1 MEDKSM
7 KPSFRFSNWAIIF
20 LVLALSVLPGTAHS
34 QSDSGTVTGQVLDS
48 AGNPLSGAE
57 VTVVGT
63 TLSAVTGE
71 NGSYRIVAVPAGM
84 QTLEF
89 NYLGTGTSTVE
100 VEIPAGS
107 TLTQNAILEPFGDQ
121 IVVLGSPLL
130 EGQAKALNRQ
140 KNAINISN
148 LVAAD
153 QIGKFPDPNAAEA
166 IQRIPAV
173 TLTRDQGEGRYVLV
187 RGTEAR
193 LNSTTINGERIPSPE
208 AGIRD
213 IALDVI
219 PADLL
224 QSIEVSKALTPDM
237 DGDAIGGT
245 VDLVTKRAPEE
256 TRAAVSFANGY
267 VDLTEDSISNG
278 SLTYGRRYNDK
289 KTGLLLSASAIS
301 ANRGSDNFEPEY
313 DDGEL
318 DELQLRDYT
327 FKRERT
333 GATVSIDQKSSDQA
347 EYYVRGLWNN
357 YQDTEVRRAKRERV
371 GKEAIERVVRDRLQ
385 ESDITSLTAGGLY
398 QTGVTTVDYR
408 VAWNKAKEETPNQ
421 ITSGFEQE
429 DVEFNPNVTPTSI
442 DPNNIRANP
451 LNEDFGAFEFDEIE
465 SELKFSEEE
474 DLVTAIDVSR
484 GFYRDESFSGLWK
497 FGAKMR
503 FKEKSQ
509 NVDVFAWGSED
520 DLLMSDFPSSWSS
533 ETAFLNGRYDIG
545 IFPSA
550 SGLRQ
555 LFNSGALEGER
566 VLDEDLADF
575 NSDEDTLAGYAMG
588 ELAFGSN
595 MTLLVGARVE
605 NTETTYQAFELSFDE
620 EGDPTALSPVTGGQD
635 YTEVLPMVHLKYQVD
650 DKSNFRAAVT
660 RTLAR
665 PNFEDLA
672 PFQLTNFEDEEIVR
686 GNPDLEVTTALNFD
700 VLYERYLEPLGIISL
715 GVFYKELDNNI
726 FFSTFEE
733 DIGGTTFDVEQPING
748 EKADLLGF
756 EFAYQNRFAKL
767 PAPWDG
773 LGLYFNYTWVDGEA
787 DYPDRPA
794 APLQGQ
800 AEQTGNLALS
810 YEKGGFSGQVSLNLN
825 SEYILLVGGEPER
838 DEWID
843 EHFQVDLSLR
853 QQLNDRW
860 SLFLDLIN
868 LDDEPYRVYEGVVD
882 RPRQEE
888 YYSWWGTF
896 GFRID
901 F

>member
-1 MEDKSM
+1 M
-7 KPSFRFSNWAIIF
+7 KPSFRFSSWAIVF
-20 LVLALSVLPGTAHS
+20 LVFALSVLPGAA
-34 QSDSGTVTGQVLDS
+34 QAQGDSGTVTGQVVDS
-48 AGNPLSGAE
+48 GGNPLSGAE
-57 VTVVGT
+57 ITVLGT
-63 TLSAVTGE
+63 TLATVSGE
-71 NGSYRIVAVPAGM
+71 QGTYRLLAVPAGT

-89 NYLGTGTSTVE
+89 TYLGYGTSTVE
-100 VEIPAGS
+100 VEITAGS
-107 TLTQNAILEPFGDQ
+107 TLTQNTILEPFGDQ

-140 KNAINISN
+140 KSAINISN
-148 LVAAD
+148 IVAAD
-153 QIGKFPDPNAAEA
+153 QIGRFPDPNAAEA
-166 IQRIPAV
+166 IQRVPAV

-208 AGIRD
+208 AGVRD

-237 DGDAIGGT
+237 DGDAVGGT

-256 TRAAVSFANGY
+256 ARASVSLAGGQ
-267 VDLTEDSISNG
+267 VDLMDDSITNG
-278 SLTYGRRYNDK
+278 SVTHGRRYNDN

-318 DELQLRDYT
+318 DELQFRDYT
-327 FKRERT
+327 IQRERY
-333 GATVSIDQKSSDQA
+333 GATFSLDQKSSDQT
-347 EYYVRGLWNN
+347 EFFLRGLWNN
-357 YQDTEVRRAKRERV
+357 YQDTEARRAKVMVV
-371 GKEAIERVVRDRLQ
+371 GDGEIERAIKDRLQ
-385 ESDITSLTAGGLY
+385 EADITSLTAGGLH

-408 VAWNKAKEETPNQ
+408 VAWNFAKEETPNQ
-421 ITSGFEQE
+421 ITSTFIQE

-442 DPNNIRANP
+442 NPNNIRANP

-465 SELKFSEEE
+465 SEYKDSEEE
-474 DLVTAIDVSR
+474 DLVAAINVSR
-484 GFYRDESFSGLWK
+484 GFYRDENFSGLWK

-503 FKEKSQ
+503 FKEKTQ
-509 NVDVFAWGSED
+509 VVDVVAWESED
-520 DLLMSDFPSSWSS
+520 DLLATDFPSNWRS
-533 ETAFLNGRYDIG
+533 ETPFLNGRYDIG
-545 IFPSA
+545 PFFSA
-550 SGLRQ
+550 SALRR
-555 LFNSGALEGER
+555 LFNSGSLEGEQD
-566 VLDEDLADF
+566 LEEDLADF
-575 NSDEDTLAGYAMG
+575 TADEDTIAGYAMG
-588 ELAFGSN
+588 EFAYGN
-595 MTLLVGARVE
+595 RMTLLVGARVE
-605 NTETTYQAFELSFDE
+605 NTETSYRAFELEFDE
-620 EGDPTALSPVTGGQD
+620 EGDPSALSPVTGGQD
-635 YTEVLPMVHLKYQVD
+635 YTEILPMIHLKYRVD
-650 DKSNFRAAVT
+650 DKSNLRAALT

-672 PFQLTNFEDEEIVR
+672 PFQVTNFEDEEIVR
-686 GNPDLEVTTALNFD
+686 GNPDLEVTTAVNLD
-700 VLYERYLEPLGIISL
+700 LLYERYLEPLGIISM

-726 FFSTFEE
+726 FFSTFDE
-733 DIGGTTFDVEQPING
+733 DIGGDTFEVEQPING
-748 EKADLLGF
+748 DKADLLGF
-756 EFAYQNRFAKL
+756 EFAYQNRFASL

-810 YEKGGFSGQVSLNLN
+810 YEKGGFSSQVSLNFN
-825 SEYILLVGGEPER
+825 SEYILAVGGEAAE
-838 DEWID
+838 DQWID
-843 EHFQVDLSLR
+843 EHFQVDFSMR

-860 SLFLDLIN
+860 SLFLDLVN
-868 LDDEPYRVYEGVVD
+868 LGDEPYRVYEGVAN